1 MRIVKKKKQVIQ
13 DKIAKKDIE
22 KCLGAIILAHVAPNS
37 PFDTSLGIIAIIFII
52 FILAIAFSRK

>member
-22 KCLGAIILAHVAPNS
+22 KCLGAIILAHVEIGRAHV
-37 PFDTSLGIIAIIFII
+37 
-52 FILAIAFSRK
+52 